1 VYGNA
6 WPENQNAYPGFVI
19 NVRGVMRVLKLLLL
33 GAVMIVMNVTPGKAQ
48 KIKVGEPA
56 PDFTVPSLDGKTTY
70 RLSDFR
76 GHRVLVFNWASW

>member
-1 VYGNA
+1 MH
-6 WPENQNAYPGFVI
+6 
-19 NVRGVMRVLKLLLL
+19 RLLPFMV
-33 GAVMIVMNVTPGKAQ
+33 GAMLIAVNLSMGETQ

-76 GHRVLVFNWASW
+76 GHRVLIFNWASW